1 MSEQNVAPAESPSV
15 VPIQNIPPI
24 VYHGEPVIPTDLLA
38 KAYGASS
45 QNVRNNFNKNKHRF
59 MEKKHYFTVS
69 PRVLRGITRDISLRD
84 APPPRGSGQDDWIMP
99 VLAGKSINLYTKRG
113 AALHAKMLETDTAW
127 ELYEVMVDHYF
138 DSMEGEAGPQPKAL
152 PIASKEERRPL
163 VEAVRT
169 WVKLANG
176 DYAQAHKQ
184 VNVIA
189 GVSSV
194 EQMNRDQ
201 VDIALAWVRQRIEA
215 VVSATEAKALASADE
230 IMVAIERLEMIIKKV
245 REVTKGL
252 PVAME
257 VQLMR
262 HFLNKAGY
270 LVD

>member
-59 MEKKHYFTVS
+59 MEEKHYFTVS

-84 APPPRGSGQDDWIMP
+84 ASHGSGQDDWIMP

-127 ELYEVMVDHYF
+127 EMYEAMVDHYF
-138 DSMEGEAGPQPKAL
+138 ESMEGKVGPQPMAL
-152 PIASKEERRPL
+152 PTATKEERRPL
-163 VEAVRT
+163 VDAVRT

-184 VNVIA
+184 VNVVA

-201 VDIALAWVRQRIEA
+201 VAIALAWVQKRIEA
-215 VVSATEAKALASADE
+215 VVNATEAKALAGADE

-245 REVTKGL
+245 REVAKDL

-270 LVD
+270 PVD